1 MSRGLRSVVV
11 SLRCVLVTVERFR
24 FRSGLST
31 RTVIWWINQSKNC
44 KISQI
49 FCFKLSKDGNLLC
62 DALVQNGSGLS
73 HIFAESRINRV
84 SFRNRTVKTL
94 HPFQT

>member
-1 MSRGLRSVVV
+1 MTQR
-11 SLRCVLVTVERFR
+11 
-24 FRSGLST
+24 
-31 RTVIWWINQSKNC
+31 KNG

-62 DALVQNGSGLS
+62 DALVQNCSGRS
-73 HIFAESRINRV
+73 HICFESRINWV
-84 SFRNRTVKTL
+84 SFQNRTVKTV

>member
-1 MSRGLRSVVV
+1 MKQRKTG
-11 SLRCVLVTVERFR
+11 
-24 FRSGLST
+24 
-31 RTVIWWINQSKNC
+31 
-44 KISQI
+44 KISHI

-62 DALVQNGSGLS
+62 DALVQNCSGLS

-84 SFRNRTVKTL
+84 SFRNRIVKTL